1 VNGHKPIPTAQHT
14 STTWAV
20 VPAGKGHTTPAR
32 QPHTVPPPT
41 QGHAAATTPT
51 PTWQTTRP
59 STKSGFKP
67 TPKPKC
73 LPLRPLRVG
82 STGHGGQSLPLSG
95 VIARRGRM
103 GLCQVR
109 RIPVRLSVVIP
120 FLIFRACRSI
130 IEVTL
135 TIYVISLEFLCMYLF
150 TCIYTGVPCISSG
163 FYVIFSHF
171 GLLSCSN
178 SQ

>member
-1 VNGHKPIPTAQHT
+1 MNGHKPIPTAQHT

-20 VPAGKGHTTPAR
+20 APAGKVRMTPAR
-32 QPHTVPPPT
+32 QLHTVPRPT
-41 QGHAAATTPT
+41 QGHAAAAAPT

-73 LPLRPLRVG
+73 LLLRPLRVG
-82 STGHGGQSLPLSG
+82 STGRGGQSLPLSG

-109 RIPVRLSVVIP
+109 RILLRSSVVIP
-120 FLIFRACRSI
+120 CLISRVWDWRSI
-130 IEVTL
+130 IEVYGYD
-135 TIYVISLEFLCMYLF
+135 ICDIIRIIVFLL
-150 TCIYTGVPCISSG
+150 CIY
-163 FYVIFSHF
+163 
-171 GLLSCSN
+171 
-178 SQ
+178 